1 MNEYLIKIKKGIK
14 NSNYQNEVINIELT
28 LKGNNIKEIEEK
40 LKNNIIINEN
50 DYVKI
55 IEI

>member
-28 LKGNNIKEIEEK
+28 LKGNNVKEIEEE
-40 LKNNIIINEN
+40 LK
-50 DYVKI
+50 K
-55 IEI
+55 